1 VILLRYA
8 LAHTQWASLELTVHL
23 SKTRYDIGVYYIVN
37 TTNDNVGVHTFV
49 SRVLFYICVFAA
61 QCMSIISTECTFDVE
76 LLECKVRNKLA
87 ESLRGLMEEA
97 RALPLA
103 MDSSSES
110 RSVTW
115 TGA

>member
-1 VILLRYA
+1 
-8 LAHTQWASLELTVHL
+8 
-23 SKTRYDIGVYYIVN
+23 
-37 TTNDNVGVHTFV
+37 
-49 SRVLFYICVFAA
+49 
-61 QCMSIISTECTFDVE
+61 MSIISTECTFDVE

-110 RSVTW
+110 RSVT
-115 TGA
+115 